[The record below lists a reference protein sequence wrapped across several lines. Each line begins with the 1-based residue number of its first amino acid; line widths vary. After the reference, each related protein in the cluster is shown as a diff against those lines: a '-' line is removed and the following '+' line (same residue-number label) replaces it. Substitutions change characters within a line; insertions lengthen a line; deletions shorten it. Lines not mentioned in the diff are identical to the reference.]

1 MAGSFC
7 PPQMLV
13 PMCIASSCPNSLR
26 RSVAEQSSPTVLR
39 LDQAVEVRPVS
50 APVHPLPAK
59 MRAGVTLTWGVLGLM
74 LLFILWS
81 MFAAQGLLS
90 VSMRGTP
97 TTLAADTVMHRL
109 VSIEQKEAR
118 EFWLKTVQLI
128 LGNVLLPVLTALLGY
143 VFGTQTANSSE
154 TGKA

>member
-1 MAGSFC
+1 
-7 PPQMLV
+7 
-13 PMCIASSCPNSLR
+13 
-26 RSVAEQSSPTVLR
+26 
-39 LDQAVEVRPVS
+39 
-50 APVHPLPAK
+50 